1 MLYSI
6 PCDIWLYHIACC
18 DNCCSIHRISVCSF
32 ALSILLLCVHHFLVP
47 HVAVQFFTCL
57 SQTWLFV
64 SSCIHHYAAH
74 GYLLHV
80 LACMILHSFAAHGF
94 MCLLVCF
101 FILLPH
107 MASCFMC
114 LLVCFFIIWP
124 HMAFRFMCLLVCFFI
139 SSFFGRTWLFASC
152 AC

>member
-94 MCLLVCF
+94 LLHVLACMFLHYLAAHGFSLHVLACMLLHF
-101 FILLPH
+101 FILWPH
-107 MASCFMC
+107 MAICFMC
-114 LLVCFFIIWP
+114 LLV
-124 HMAFRFMCLLVCFFI
+124 
-139 SSFFGRTWLFASC
+139 
-152 AC
+152 